1 MPLGMGCDSQGV
13 EDDVMGILN
22 RQMVEAK
29 LLLEAAVELRD
40 PARSRAIEQA
50 WGNPS
55 VKGETNIVSMKL
67 MADYGTDNVCE
78 VKVNAD

>member
-1 MPLGMGCDSQGV
+1 MT
-13 EDDVMGILN
+13 LN
-22 RQMVEAK
+22 LTIDMDGAEFSSDPAKEAAQ

-55 VKGETNIVSMKL
+55 VKGGTNIVSMKL